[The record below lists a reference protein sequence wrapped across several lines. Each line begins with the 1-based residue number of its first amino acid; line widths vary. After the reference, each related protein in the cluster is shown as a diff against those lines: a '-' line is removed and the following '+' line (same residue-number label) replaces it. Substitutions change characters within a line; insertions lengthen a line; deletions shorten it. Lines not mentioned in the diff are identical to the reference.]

1 MARTIYILCAVTSI
15 TCVILLLRHYRLTHG
30 RLLIWSTLC
39 FACLAVTNVLLFID
53 LVVLPAIDLSA
64 IRNGVTLAGMVMLL
78 YGLIRE
84 AT

>member
-1 MARTIYILCAVTSI
+1 MARTIYILCALTSI
-15 TCVILLLRHYRLTHG
+15 ICVVLLLRHYRLSHG

-39 FACLAVTNVLLFID
+39 FACLAITNVLLYLD

-64 IRNGVTLAGMVMLL
+64 VRSGVTLVGMLLLL
-78 YGLIRE
+78 YGLIRG

>member
-1 MARTIYILCAVTSI
+1 MARTIYILCALTSI
-15 TCVILLLRHYRLTHG
+15 ACAWLLFRQYRFTHG

-39 FACLAVTNVLLFID
+39 FVCLAGTNTLLFID
-53 LVVLPAIDLSA
+53 LVVLPTVDLSGL
-64 IRNGVTLAGMVMLL
+64 RSGLTLIGMLMLL